1 MSLRTVGEILLSWE
15 AIIVYEILILGVLVF
30 FDVKFLLKRKKE
42 KQEELMNMEQQQR
55 QALDVALTNE
65 RRRQNK

>member
-30 FDVKFLLKRKKE
+30 FDVKFLLKRKRE